1 MLSSRRVVA
10 DFKHQ
15 KAMQQEVAADKV
27 LCNQKI
33 LEQKLLYTLT
43 QQLKVEQTVNGLL

>member
-15 KAMQQEVAADKV
+15 KVMQQEVAADKV

-33 LEQKLLYTLT
+33 LQ
-43 QQLKVEQTVNGLL
+43 